1 MSDARCEFDAMTAR
15 NRGQAKPP
23 TPGASHAR
31 VVVRPWH
38 VLPAEEVMR
47 ALSTPIEGLASEE
60 ARRRLEEFGP
70 NQLEVQRGPSAW
82 QRLIA
87 QFKSPLVA
95 ILGVSAI
102 VAVFVGK
109 PFDVWVIVVV
119 LFLNAIIGFI
129 QESKA
134 ADAIEALKKLTSPRA
149 RVLRSGMVHEVL
161 ATEVVP
167 GDLLLL
173 ESGDRLAADI
183 RLLSA
188 TELTIDESGL
198 TGESVPVTKH
208 AAPLADQS
216 LPLGD
221 RLNVAYMNTVVTGGR
236 GKGVVVATGMAT
248 EMGQIASE
256 VASAEGESPLQR
268 RMAQFGRQI
277 GLLVLGTVVVV
288 WLIGV
293 FSGRDMADMLY
304 VAVTLAVAAVPEG
317 LPIVVSIMLAIGV
330 SRMARRRALVR
341 RLTAAES
348 LGSVTVICSDK
359 TGTLTRNEMTAVTLF
374 MGERL
379 EVGGEGYRPEGTF
392 KRASERI
399 DPRSLEGLVWLG
411 RCAHLCGDALLEEKD
426 SEWRI
431 LGDPTEGSLVVLA
444 EKMRVDPDWP
454 RNREIPFN
462 SDRQWMATLNESP
475 QGEGVVFLK
484 GAFERLIPLA
494 KRWMDPEGQEH
505 PLDAAAHARFQ
516 AEAETMA
523 KEALR
528 VLALGMV
535 RGQQPHAELYP
546 PALAEEFV
554 LLGLVGLIDPPRQE
568 AAVAVATCRE
578 AGIAVKM
585 ITGDHVVTG
594 KAIASA
600 LGLLRSP
607 ERAMQGVELDTL
619 SDAELRARV
628 EDIDVFARVS
638 PSHKLRIV
646 TALQRR
652 GELVAMTGDGVN
664 DAPALA
670 QADIG
675 IAMGITGT
683 EVAKGASGMILAD
696 DNFATIV
703 AAVEQG
709 RAISSNLRKAIAYLV
724 TTAIGNIAV
733 IVGALL
739 LGLPLPF
746 TPVQILWIN
755 LIATGVLD
763 KTFAFEPPDPEQMR
777 RPPLPPHSSLIPR
790 SQLGLMIA
798 YGLLMALG
806 TLAVF
811 VIEFTPGSG
820 LIHGRTEAFT
830 AMVAFQWFSAFAFRS
845 RRQSTF
851 SLPLNRWMLGGLLLG
866 VVLQT
871 LVVYWGPLQLFM
883 GTQAISLGEYLLAL
897 AVGSSLLWL
906 SELWKWIRRDRPSR
920 A

>member
-1 MSDARCEFDAMTAR
+1 MREE
-15 NRGQAKPP
+15 GP
-23 TPGASHAR
+23 
-31 VVVRPWH
+31 RPWH
-38 VLPAEEVMR
+38 ALSEAEVMR
-47 ALSTPIEGLASEE
+47 ALDTPAEGLAPEE
-60 ARRRLEEFGP
+60 ALRRQAEFGP
-70 NQLEVQRGPSAW
+70 NQLRVPEGPSAW
-82 QRLIA
+82 QRFLA

-95 ILGVSAI
+95 ILGVSAV
-102 VAVFVGK
+102 VAFFVGD
-109 PFDVWVIVVV
+109 PFDVWVIVAV

-134 ADAIEALKKLTSPRA
+134 ADAIQALKKLTSPQA
-149 RVLRSGMVHEVL
+149 RVMRAGSVHAIP

-173 ESGDRLAADI
+173 EAGDRLAADI

-188 TELTIDESGL
+188 SELTIDEAGL

-208 AAPLADQS
+208 ADPLPAED

-221 RLNVAYMNTVVTGGR
+221 RLSMAYMNTVVTGGR
-236 GKGVVVATGMAT
+236 GNGLVVATGMAT
-248 EMGQIASE
+248 EMGQIATE

-268 RMAQFGRQI
+268 RMAQFGRQV
-277 GLLVLGTVVVV
+277 GLLVLVTVVAV
-288 WLIGV
+288 WLLGV
-293 FSGRDMADMLY
+293 LTGRDMAEMLY

-330 SRMARRRALVR
+330 SRMARQRALIR

-359 TGTLTRNEMTAVTLF
+359 TGTLTRNEMTVQQVY

-379 EVGGEGYRPEGTF
+379 EVGGEGYRPEGSLR
-392 KRASERI
+392 RAGAPV
-399 DPRSLEGLVWLG
+399 DPRALAGLVWLG
-411 RCAHLCGDALLEEKD
+411 RCARFCNDAMLEEKD
-426 SEWRI
+426 FEWRI
-431 LGDPTEGSLVVLA
+431 LGDPTEGALVVLA
-444 EKMRVDPDWP
+444 EKIAPLAVGHEADWP

-462 SDRQWMATLNESP
+462 SDRQWMATLNQAP
-475 QGEGVVFLK
+475 DGEGVAFVK
-484 GAFERLIPLA
+484 GAFDRLLPSA
-494 KRWMDPEGQEH
+494 QRWMDPDGQEH
-505 PLDAAAHARFQ
+505 PLDAEAQARFREA
-516 AEAETMA
+516 AEAMA
-523 KEALR
+523 RGALR

-535 RGQQPHAELYP
+535 RGLGPHAELYP
-546 PALAEEFV
+546 PTLANELV

-568 AAVAVATCRE
+568 AAAAVGTCRE

-585 ITGDHVVTG
+585 ITGDHVATG

-600 LGLLRSP
+600 LGILQGP
-607 ERAMQGVELDTL
+607 DRAIQGVELDRL
-619 SDAELRARV
+619 SDADLQARV
-628 EDIDVFARVS
+628 AHLDVFARVS
-638 PSHKLRIV
+638 PSHKFRIV
-646 TALQRR
+646 AALQRQ
-652 GELVAMTGDGVN
+652 GEIVAMTGDGVN

-703 AAVEQG
+703 TAVEQG
-709 RAISSNLRKAIAYLV
+709 RAISSNLRKAIAYLM

-733 IVGALL
+733 ILGALL

-777 RPPLPPHSSLIPR
+777 QPPLPPSTSLLPR
-790 SQLGLMIA
+790 SRFGVMIA
-798 YGLLMALG
+798 YGLWMALG
-806 TLAVF
+806 TLAIF
-811 VIEFTPGSG
+811 LIEFSPDKG
-820 LIHGRTEAFT
+820 LVHARTEAFT

-851 SLPLNRWMLGGLLLG
+851 RLPLNRWMLGGLLLG

-871 LVVYWGPLQLFM
+871 LVVYWPPLQLFM
-883 GTQAISLGEYLLAL
+883 GTESISLSEYLTAL

-906 SELWKWIRRDRPSR
+906 SEAWKRLRR
-920 A
+920 